1 MATPDLATLIR
12 DGAYDVLRHA
22 ASSPDPGDPK
32 YIKHGAQVIGAER
45 FNDLQRPVRRVTISG
60 VHLSFDTT
68 DSRGVVR
75 EYNGKEDIKEL
86 YVIADTVVVS
96 RALHFPQTDV
106 FILCRELQFK
116 GREAVID
123 TTPKPLD
130 KDYRELL
137 DKNGRNGPKAGN
149 ITLYVSKLS
158 VDTPGLRF
166 IARGAAGQE
175 AEEGEISTTSS
186 RRDLPL
192 ITKDQW
198 EGDKGFSYAHRHVRH
213 EAGAGGAGEF
223 YTSDMPTSVCDW
235 ETFQRMCGKS
245 ITYVKFTNEY
255 WKSFWHEKFGG
266 GKETQTVF
274 ELGTTELPGE
284 GGAGLPPGK
293 PGTGGAGGNLTST
306 VAVDSK
312 LRDLTGG
319 PSAQRHPGTPGGA
332 GGTPQTAYWVFFEGK
347 PKGEGSD
354 GAEHVFSARTERKDA
369 SAGRASGPGPQ
380 ADKPKG
386 DDGKDVALWSQ
397 PNAKDKC
404 AAGWITPL
412 LLNIVIQHAK
422 DVAAAEQPERAQVVL
437 KPYFDALAGRTNEA
451 ISSGLPEEVV
461 GGLNTM
467 PQLRDE
473 ATRLAA
479 RFDQHLDSFGNPPGW
494 VPNLTLTGAVGAYD
508 AVRDIALK
516 ELYGAY
522 FLEKAWK
529 AKEARANALK
539 QLIEVLIEKTQQLKA
554 QMIDTQKAIMQR
566 RYVAPTDPTAVRTL
580 TVGDLTGGSKS
591 SEKVSFDD
599 MSLLERL
606 RSLVAQMEELEKKRK
621 AIEQRLRNE
630 ADKDATTKLQWE
642 AAQAGLKI
650 SSAVLKA
657 LPLPP
662 PYEQAAAA
670 FGGLLEVTSAFM
682 EKGGDDAAF
691 AELKKQVTDFAD
703 TNQEQFVKLFTESM
717 DNELSTYNDEI
728 EKLEQA
734 AKDTK
739 KEKDQLKPLYDD
751 KIKAADA
758 ERDAAIKALTDR
770 TRQRLR
776 QRQPPPNP
784 MNSTPIDFNK
794 AIATR
799 ALEITNGAGSTKA
812 LSEEYNTKK
821 TELGK
826 KSTAI
831 ETNKAELEKKLKATT
846 KAKETKAES
855 TKKNIENV
863 KKAVDGIEQIAKAVN
878 KLAVSETQLNTKWDE
893 ALAKITSKDSEFQT
907 YLTNVTYLNEQKK
920 LVVGRLIKLLNDLQ
934 DQRQQIAR
942 NLVAINELRLQYAK
956 GGTDDLDHGTLLYIQ
971 GMREDAH
978 RRLTTFLYYVTR
990 AYEYYTVSP
999 YNEFYADARKT
1010 FEDLR
1015 VVLANPTPN
1024 LSGIFDGTDKATNEN
1039 KLKTL
1044 ITAPTDP
1051 ILSPSDFA
1059 LLKYV
1064 YEKPLRDMGIRMLDE
1079 LASGRERRIEEREKY
1094 VTLRSDDLQGLN
1106 ARIRADLSA
1115 RMSINLARLDQISSG
1130 DEKQRLGGF
1139 KVVKAVIRKLG
1150 ARFPNDIT
1158 FKVTHLGR
1166 SIVCYQGKFFAFEP
1180 QAGAETGR
1188 RARGVTFE
1196 TNGTP
1201 AKMKP
1206 ADDATTLTLTAD
1218 ALKQPESK
1226 AQETLI
1232 SKLLG
1237 SAKSGQIDLSQFR
1250 PGAFSDFLLT
1260 VEVTPRDCTVQLDEI
1275 EFVVMMEKGNT
1286 DTAAELVTVFND
1298 RDLAIDISTSRS
1310 DRSGRNRA
1318 LGSYMGVY
1326 NDDEIETQPLV
1337 ITVPAEYGVY
1347 RHMGWNAGVK
1357 ASSKK
1362 AHSCEV
1368 SRGTRVI
1375 AKYEPISA

>member
-1 MATPDLATLIR
+1 MTQPELAALIR
-12 DGAYDVLRHA
+12 AGAYEVIRHN
-22 ASSPDPGDPK
+22 ASAPDPGDRK
-32 YIKHGAQVIGAER
+32 YIKHSAQVIGAER
-45 FNDLQRPVRRVTISG
+45 FNDLQRPVRRVAISG
-60 VHLSFDTT
+60 VHLSLDTT
-68 DSRGVVR
+68 DNAGVVR
-75 EYNGKEDIKEL
+75 EYNGREDIKEL
-86 YVIADTVVVS
+86 YIIADTVVVA
-96 RALHFPQTDV
+96 RPLKFPQTDI
-106 FILCRELQFK
+106 FILCRTLEFK
-116 GREAVID
+116 GADAVID

-149 ITLYVSKLS
+149 ITLYISKLN

-192 ITKDQW
+192 ITKEQW
-198 EGDKGFSYAHRHVRH
+198 EGDKGFSYAHRRVRH
-213 EAGAGGAGEF
+213 ESGVGGNVEL
-223 YTSDMPTSVCDW
+223 YTSEMPASACDW
-235 ETFQRMCGKS
+235 ETFQRICGKS
-245 ITYVKFTNEY
+245 ITYVKFTNEA
-255 WKSFWHEKFGG
+255 WSSFWHGDTD
-266 GKETQTVF
+266 KETIF
-274 ELGTTELPGE
+274 ELGTTDLPGQGGE
-284 GGAGLPPGK
+284 GMPPGK

-306 VAVDSK
+306 VQIDPWF
-312 LRDLTGG
+312 RDITGG
-319 PSAQRHPGTPGGA
+319 SSAPRHPGTPGGA

-347 PKGEGSD
+347 PKGTGSD
-354 GAEHVFSARTERKDA
+354 GSQHVFSYRTERKDA
-369 SAGRASGPGPQ
+369 TAGKGSGPGPQ
-380 ADKPKG
+380 PDKPKG
-386 DDGKDVALWSQ
+386 DNGQDIALWSQ
-397 PNAKDKC
+397 PPAKDKC
-404 AAGWITPL
+404 AGGWVTPL
-412 LLNIVIQHAK
+412 LLNIIVQYAK
-422 DVAAAEQPERAQVVL
+422 DVGAAEQTERAQAFL
-437 KPYFDALAGRTNEA
+437 KPYVDALAGRTNEA
-451 ISSGLPEEVV
+451 ISTGLPEEVV

-467 PQLRDE
+467 AQLRDE
-473 ATRLAA
+473 LSRLTA
-479 RFDQHLDSFGNPPGW
+479 RLDQHLDSFGNPPGW

-522 FLEKAWK
+522 YLEKKWK
-529 AKEARANALK
+529 AKEARATALK
-539 QLIEVLIEKTQQLKA
+539 QLIEVLVEKTQQLKA

-566 RYVAPTDPTAVRTL
+566 RYVAPSDPTAVRTV
-580 TVGDLTGGSKS
+580 TVGDLTGGKS

-606 RSLVAQMEELEKKRK
+606 RSLVAQMDALESKRK
-621 AIEQRLRNE
+621 KIEQRLKDE

-650 SSAVLKA
+650 SGAVLKA

-670 FGGLLEVTSAFM
+670 FGGLLDVTAAFM
-682 EKGGDDAAF
+682 EKGGDDASF
-691 AELKKQVTDFAD
+691 KELKDQVTNFAD
-703 TNQEQFVKLFTESM
+703 ANQEQLVQLFTGSM

-728 EKLEQA
+728 EKLEQSA
-734 AKDTK
+734 KETQKAKD
-739 KEKDQLKPLYDD
+739 ELKPLYDA
-751 KIKAADA
+751 KIDAAKT
-758 ERDAAIKALTDR
+758 EREAAIKALTDR
-770 TRQRLR
+770 TQQRIR
-776 QRQPPPNP
+776 QRQPPPDP
-784 MNSTPIDFNK
+784 MRSTPVDFNK

-799 ALEITNGAGSTKA
+799 AVEIANGATSTKT
-812 LSEEYNTKK
+812 LSQEYNDKK

-831 ETNKAELEKKLKATT
+831 EANKAELEKKIKATT
-846 KAKETKAES
+846 KAKEVKAES

-863 KKAVDGIEQIAKAVN
+863 KKVVDGIEQIAKAVN
-878 KLAVSETQLNTKWDE
+878 KLSVSETQLNTKWNE

-907 YLTNVTYLNEQKK
+907 YLTDVTYLNEQKK
-920 LVVGRLIKLLNDLQ
+920 LVVGRLVKLLNDLQ

-999 YNEFYADARKT
+999 YNEFYADARKI

-1015 VVLANPTPN
+1015 IVLANPAPN
-1024 LSGIFDGTDKATNEN
+1024 LAGIFDPADKDKATKEG

-1051 ILSPSDFA
+1051 ILSEADFA

-1079 LASGRERRIEEREKY
+1079 LASGRERKIDEREQT
-1094 VTLRSDDLQGLN
+1094 VTLTGEDLKTLN
-1106 ARIRADLSA
+1106 ARIKADLSA
-1115 RMSINLARLDQISSG
+1115 RMTINLARLDQISGG
-1130 DEKQRLGGF
+1130 DEKQRVGGF
-1139 KVVKAVIRKLG
+1139 KVVRAVVRKLAG
-1150 ARFPNDIT
+1150 RFPNDIT

-1180 QAGAETGR
+1180 QSGAETGR
-1188 RARGVTFE
+1188 RVRGVTFE

-1206 ADDATTLTLTAD
+1206 AAGDAVITLTAE
-1218 ALKQPESK
+1218 ALKQPDSK

-1237 SAKSGQIDLSQFR
+1237 SAKTGQIDLSQFR
-1250 PGAFSDFLLT
+1250 PGAFSDFLLS
-1260 VEVTPRDCTVQLDEI
+1260 VEFTPRDCAIQLDEI

-1286 DTAAELVTVFND
+1286 DTAAELVTIFND

-1310 DRSGRNRA
+1310 DRSGRSGA
-1318 LGSYMGVY
+1318 IGIYMGIY
-1326 NDDEIETQPLV
+1326 NDNEIEKQPLV
-1337 ITVPAEYGVY
+1337 ITVPAEYGAY
-1347 RHMGWNAGVK
+1347 RHTGWNEGVK
-1357 ASSKK
+1357 PSSKK

-1375 AKYEPISA
+1375 AKYEAVSA

>member
-1 MATPDLATLIR
+1 MATSDLTTLIR
-12 DGAYDVLRHA
+12 EGAYDVLRHT

-32 YIKHGAQVIGAER
+32 YIKHSAQVIGAEQ

-68 DSRGVVR
+68 DNRGVVR

-96 RALHFPQTDV
+96 RALRFPQTDV
-106 FILCRELQFK
+106 FILCRELQMK
-116 GREAVID
+116 GPDAVID

-175 AEEGEISTTSS
+175 AEEGEISTTST

-213 EAGAGGAGEF
+213 ESGVGGAGEF

-245 ITYVKFTNEY
+245 ITYVKFTNEA
-255 WKSFWHEKFGG
+255 WSSFWHGG
-266 GKETQTVF
+266 TDKETIF
-274 ELGTTELPGE
+274 ELGTTDLPGE
-284 GGAGLPPGK
+284 GGAGMPPGK
-293 PGTGGAGGNLTST
+293 PGTSGAGGNLTST
-306 VAVDSK
+306 VPIEPTF
-312 LRDLTGG
+312 RDLTGG
-319 PSAQRHPGTPGGA
+319 PSAPRHPGTPGGA

-347 PKGEGSD
+347 PKGTGSD
-354 GAEHVFSARTERKDA
+354 GAEHVFSYRTERKEA
-369 SAGRASGPGPQ
+369 SAGKASGPGPQ

-386 DDGKDVALWSQ
+386 DNGQDISLSSQ

-422 DVAAAEQPERAQVVL
+422 DVAAAEQSERARAVL

-451 ISSGLPEEVV
+451 ISSGLCEEVV

-467 PQLRDE
+467 VQLRDE
-473 ATRLAA
+473 AARLAA

-539 QLIEVLIEKTQQLKA
+539 QLIDVLIEKTQQLKA

-566 RYVAPTDPTAVRTL
+566 RYVPPSDPTTVRTI

-591 SEKVSFDD
+591 DNVSFDD

-606 RSLVAQMEELEKKRK
+606 RSLVAQMDALETKRK
-621 AIEQRLRNE
+621 EIEKRLKAE
-630 ADKDATTKLQWE
+630 ADKDTTAQRQWE

-650 SSAVLKA
+650 SGAVLKA

-670 FGGLLEVTSAFM
+670 FGGLLDVTSAFM

-703 TNQEQFVKLFTESM
+703 TNQEQLVKAFTSSM
-717 DNELSTYNDEI
+717 DNELSTFNDEI

-734 AKDTK
+734 AKDTQ
-739 KEKDQLKPLYDD
+739 KEKDQLKPLYDA
-751 KIKAADA
+751 KIDAAKV
-758 ERDAAIKALTDR
+758 EREAAIKALTDR
-770 TRQRLR
+770 TQQRLR
-776 QRQPPPNP
+776 QRQPPPDPMRSNP
-784 MNSTPIDFNK
+784 VDFNK

-799 ALEITNGAGSTKA
+799 ALEITNGAGSTKT
-812 LSEEYNTKK
+812 LSEEYNNKK

-831 ETNKAELEKKLKATT
+831 ETNKAELEKKIKSTT
-846 KAKETKAES
+846 KAKEAKAES

-863 KKAVDGIEQIAKAVN
+863 KKVVDGIEQIAKAVN
-878 KLAVSETQLNTKWDE
+878 KLSVSETQLNTKWNE

-907 YLTNVTYLNEQKK
+907 YLTNVTYLSEQKK
-920 LVVGRLIKLLNDLQ
+920 LVVGRLVKLLNDLQ

-942 NLVAINELRLQYAK
+942 NLVAINELRLQYSK

-990 AYEYYTVSP
+990 AYEYYTVKP
-999 YNEFYADARKT
+999 WNQFYADAQKI

-1024 LSGIFDGTDKATNEN
+1024 LAGIFDSADKEKADKET

-1051 ILSPSDFA
+1051 VLSEKDFA

-1079 LASGRERRIEEREKY
+1079 LASGRERKIDEREQS
-1094 VTLRSDDLQGLN
+1094 VTLMGDDLRGLN
-1106 ARIRADLSA
+1106 ARIKANLSA
-1115 RMSINLARLDQISSG
+1115 RMTINLARLDQIRGG
-1130 DEKQRLGGF
+1130 DEKQRLGGV
-1139 KVVKAVIRKLG
+1139 KVVKAVVTRLG
-1150 ARFPNDIT
+1150 ARFPSDIT

-1166 SIVCYQGKFFAFEP
+1166 SIVCSQGKFFAFEP
-1180 QAGAETGR
+1180 QAGNETGR
-1188 RARGVTFE
+1188 RVRGVTFE

-1206 ADDATTLTLTAD
+1206 EAGATTVTLTPM

-1237 SAKSGQIDLSQFR
+1237 SAGTGQIDLSQFR

-1260 VEVTPRDCTVQLDEI
+1260 VEFTPRDCTIQLDEL

-1310 DRSGRNRA
+1310 DRSGRSRA
-1318 LGSYMGVY
+1318 IGSHMGVY

-1337 ITVPAEYGVY
+1337 ITVPAEYGAY
-1347 RHMGWNAGVK
+1347 RHTGWNEGVK
-1357 ASSKK
+1357 PSSKK
-1362 AHSCEV
+1362 PHSCEV
-1368 SRGTRVI
+1368 SRGMRVI
-1375 AKYEPISA
+1375 AKYEPVSA

>member
-1 MATPDLATLIR
+1 MTTPDLAALIR
-12 DGAYDVLRHA
+12 DGAYEVLRHT

-32 YIKHGAQVIGAER
+32 YIKHSAQVIGAER

-60 VHLSFDTT
+60 VHLGFDTT

-75 EYNGKEDIKEL
+75 EYNGKEDIREL
-86 YVIADTVVVS
+86 YIIADTVVVS
-96 RALHFPQTDV
+96 RALRFPQTDV
-106 FILCRELQFK
+106 FILCRELQLK
-116 GREAVID
+116 GPDAVID
-123 TTPKPLD
+123 TTPRPLD

-149 ITLYVSKLS
+149 ITLYVSKLN

-175 AEEGEISTTSS
+175 AEEGEISTTSN

-192 ITKDQW
+192 ITKELW

-213 EAGAGGAGEF
+213 ESGVGGNLEF

-245 ITYVKFTNEY
+245 ITYVKFTNEA
-255 WKSFWHEKFGG
+255 WSSFWHGDTQ
-266 GKETQTVF
+266 KETVF

-306 VAVDSK
+306 VQIDPK

-319 PSAQRHPGTPGGA
+319 SSAPRHPGTPGGA

-347 PKGEGSD
+347 PKGTGSD
-354 GAEHVFSARTERKDA
+354 GGEHAFSARTERKEA
-369 SAGRASGPGPQ
+369 SVGKPSGPGPQ
-380 ADKPKG
+380 ADKPRG
-386 DDGKDVALWSQ
+386 DNGQDVALWSQ

-404 AAGWITPL
+404 AAGWVTPL
-412 LLNIVIQHAK
+412 LLNIVIQYAK
-422 DVAAAEQPERAQVVL
+422 DVAAAEQSERAQAVL

-451 ISSGLPEEVV
+451 ISSGFPEEVV

-467 PQLRDE
+467 AQLRDE
-473 ATRLAA
+473 ATRLTA

-522 FLEKAWK
+522 YLEKAWK

-539 QLIEVLIEKTQQLKA
+539 QLIDVLIEKTQQLKA

-566 RYVAPTDPTAVRTL
+566 RYVAPADPTAVRTL
-580 TVGDLTGGSKS
+580 TVGDLTGGGKS

-606 RSLVAQMEELEKKRK
+606 RSLVAQMDALETKRK
-621 AIEQRLRNE
+621 EIEKRLRAE
-630 ADKDATTKLQWE
+630 ADKDTTTKLQWE

-670 FGGLLEVTSAFM
+670 FGGLLDVTSAFM
-682 EKGGDDAAF
+682 EHGGDDAAF
-691 AELKKQVTDFAD
+691 AELKKQVTDFTD
-703 TNQEQFVKLFTESM
+703 TNQEQLVKVFTSSM

-728 EKLEQA
+728 ENLEQA
-734 AKDTK
+734 AKDTQ
-739 KEKDQLKPLYDD
+739 KEKNALKPLYDA
-751 KIKAADA
+751 KIDAANK
-758 ERDAAIKALTDR
+758 EREAAIKALADR
-770 TRQRLR
+770 TQQRLR
-776 QRQPPPNP
+776 ERQPPPDPMKSNP
-784 MNSTPIDFNK
+784 VDFNT

-799 ALEITNGAGSTKA
+799 ALEITKGAGSTKT
-812 LSEEYNTKK
+812 LSDEYNNKK

-831 ETNKAELEKKLKATT
+831 ETNKAELEKKVKSTT
-846 KAKETKAES
+846 KAKETRAES

-863 KKAVDGIEQIAKAVN
+863 KKVVDGIEQIAKAVN
-878 KLAVSETQLNTKWDE
+878 KLTVSETQLNTKWDE
-893 ALAKITSKDSEFQT
+893 ALAKITSKDAEFQT

-956 GGTDDLDHGTLLYIQ
+956 GGTDDLDHSTLLYIQ

-1015 VVLANPTPN
+1015 VVLANPNPN
-1024 LSGIFDGTDKATNEN
+1024 LAGIFDPSDSNKAANET
-1039 KLKTL
+1039 KLKAL

-1059 LLKYV
+1059 LLKGV

-1079 LASGRERRIEEREKY
+1079 LASGRERKIEEREKY

-1106 ARIRADLSA
+1106 ARIKADLSA
-1115 RMSINLARLDQISSG
+1115 RMTINLARLDQINGG
-1130 DEKQRLGGF
+1130 DEKQRLGGI

-1180 QAGAETGR
+1180 QAGTDSGR

-1201 AKMKP
+1201 AKMNP
-1206 ADDATTLTLTAD
+1206 APDATTLTLTSE
-1218 ALKQPESK
+1218 ALKQPDSK
-1226 AQETLI
+1226 AQETLV

-1237 SAKSGQIDLSQFR
+1237 SAKTGQIDLSQFR

-1260 VEVTPRDCTVQLDEI
+1260 VEFTPRDCTIQLDEV
-1275 EFVVMMEKGNT
+1275 ELVVMMEKGNT
-1286 DTAAELVTVFND
+1286 DTSAELITVFND
-1298 RDLAIDISTSRS
+1298 RDLVIDISTSRS
-1310 DRSGRNRA
+1310 DRSGRSRA
-1318 LGSYMGVY
+1318 IGNYMGIY
-1326 NDDEIETQPLV
+1326 NDDEIEKQPLV
-1337 ITVPAEYGVY
+1337 ISVPAEYGAY
-1347 RHMGWNAGVK
+1347 RHTGWNEGVK

-1362 AHSCEV
+1362 PNSCEV

-1375 AKYEPISA
+1375 AKYEANR